1 MKKRAIKK
9 IDEKHLSQI
18 SLSPSNRLT
27 YVYGFS
33 PKKQCM
39 EIICVS
45 LDIQINDDWVTIIRY
60 DNHHDGILHRHTLIA
75 YDNTADIVDYEGT
88 KRKGDFTK
96 LLRWTINDIKN
107 NYLMYKHKFLKRN
120 HVFLKGIEIDEY

>member
-45 LDIQINDDWVTIIRY
+45 LDIQINDDWVTIIR
-60 DNHHDGILHRHTLIA
+60 
-75 YDNTADIVDYEGT
+75 
-88 KRKGDFTK
+88 
-96 LLRWTINDIKN
+96 
-107 NYLMYKHKFLKRN
+107 
-120 HVFLKGIEIDEY
+120 